1 MKKIITLLLCLV
13 LALGL
18 FAGCG
23 STTDQPQQE
32 LNLYTWDG
40 LFPEE
45 VLADFTKETGIKINY
60 SSFDSNEAMLAK
72 LEAAK
77 GGDYDLVVADDYII
91 ETAVNEGLVMELDK
105 EKLTG
110 YGNINPLYQGHY
122 FDPENKYAVPY
133 GAGVQTILYDPE
145 KVSIE
150 IDSFDDLTDP
160 SLKDSIGVSDNARVI
175 HGMSLIADGES
186 VNAEDPA
193 AIEKAAAQVMEMA
206 PNIRLIKENGL
217 HEDIVSG
224 EISVALTYNS
234 EVTQACMA
242 KPGLKV
248 VYPTEGV
255 GFGIMAQFIPVNAPH
270 PDAAHAFI
278 DYILQ
283 PEVSKTCFENVGY
296 YSTNKAADAL
306 IAEEMRPFLTLPD
319 SLKVEQMDMMRN
331 ISAESLDLHSK
342 YWTEFRTA
350 CGQ

>member
-1 MKKIITLLLCLV
+1 MKKMIALALCLL

-18 FAGCG
+18 LAGCG
-23 STTDQPQQE
+23 SSADQPQQV

-40 LFPEE
+40 MFPEE
-45 VLADFTKETGIKINY
+45 VLAAFTKETGIKVNY

-91 ETAVNEGLVMELDK
+91 ETAVKENLVMELDK
-105 EKLTG
+105 EKLSN
-110 YGNINPLYQGHY
+110 YSNINPIYQGHY
-122 FDPENKYAVPY
+122 FDPENKYTVPY
-133 GAGVQTILYDPE
+133 GAGVQTILYDPD
-145 KVSIE
+145 KVPFE
-150 IDSFDDLTDP
+150 IKSFDDLTDP
-160 SLKDSIGVSDNARVI
+160 SLKDSIGVSDSFLVI

-186 VNAEDPA
+186 VSSEDPE
-193 AIEKAAAQVMEMA
+193 AIKKAAEQVMEMA
-206 PNIRLIKENGL
+206 PNIRLIKETGL

-242 KPGLKV
+242 KPSLKV
-248 VYPTEGV
+248 VYPSEGV

-278 DYILQ
+278 DYILR

-296 YSTNKAADAL
+296 YSTNKAADPL
-306 IAEEMRPFLTLPD
+306 IAEEMRPYLTLPED
-319 SLKVEQMDMMRN
+319 LKIDQMDMMRSVN
-331 ISAESLDLHSK
+331 AESMELHSK